1 MKNQIDDLSD
11 LLNKQVTRSE
21 FLKSLGIGIAAIV
34 GLGRLIQ
41 LLGGNPQQQA
51 TGKQSKGYGLS
62 GYGR

>member
-21 FLKSLGIGIAAIV
+21 FLKSLGVGIAAIV

-41 LLGGNPQQQA
+41 LLGGNPQQRA